1 MSAADE
7 PVFKQE
13 ESLLE
18 SQDDDS
24 EPGNIFQ
31 RSESDDEAEDHRGYD
46 NHAAGEEE
54 GEGGKNSHIIP
65 RSPDD
70 ASIWKRNVSMRG
82 GRVGGSAAARFP
94 SSPNKYSPPLSLGM
108 PSWASVENHGLE
120 DDGYGDVGTNVITP
134 AMQGRLQGQSSSI
147 HPNMFRYPP
156 SSPIKTSPP
165 NGSPEGSEKEFADE
179 FLPPQPNTRTKGA
192 KSDTIKTARVIND
205 APIHFPGERDTTV
218 KPQFTRDSSRGSK
231 NTPPRHRPPL
241 VMDSSTSHDSA
252 ETPGKTLQGGRV
264 QVVGG
269 RDPIE
274 APWSLVSQSRSIESG
289 EEWSAPESAAA
300 GVGPVIPSPD
310 SRYGPP
316 PPGYPY
322 RPPPGYPGYPPRY
335 PSDYLPDRQTS
346 FAQYPPRYGYPYHPP
361 PHAAAP
367 YPPRVAIK
375 REEEEAH
382 PLLKGYNP
390 DKDST
395 RVIRPQFQ
403 NNKKKK
409 AAERPPPAPSTTSNS
424 NAAESG
430 SESGISPR
438 KRRRRNPEE
447 KLASAA
453 AMAAAAQAAAI
464 RARQKKE
471 ALAAGLEEQ
480 AKVLDEEDDIKT
492 VGSVEDEELPA
503 AKRAAMASAV
513 ALRAAAGGCELAIF
527 LVSFSDLTCCYFS
540 LGIQLTS

>member
-1 MSAADE
+1 MSAAE
-7 PVFKQE
+7 EQVFKRE

-31 RSESDDEAEDHRGYD
+31 RSESDDEVEDH
-46 NHAAGEEE
+46 HGEEE

-94 SSPNKYSPPLSLGM
+94 SSPNKYSPPLSLGIT
-108 PSWASVENHGLE
+108 SWESLENHGLE
-120 DDGYGDVGTNVITP
+120 DDGNGDVGTNVITP

-165 NGSPEGSEKEFADE
+165 NGSPEGSDKEFADE
-179 FLPPQPNTRTKGA
+179 FLPPQPNTRTKGT
-192 KSDTIKTARVIND
+192 KSDTIKTARVMND
-205 APIHFPGERDTTV
+205 VPIHFPGGERDATV
-218 KPQFTRDSSRGSK
+218 KPQFTRDSSKGSK

-252 ETPGKTLQGGRV
+252 ETPGRSLQGGRV

-269 RDPIE
+269 RDSLE

-289 EEWSAPESAAA
+289 EEWNALESAAA
-300 GVGPVIPSPD
+300 DVGPAIPSPD
-310 SRYGPP
+310 RRYGPP

-335 PSDYLPDRQTS
+335 PPEYLPDRQTS
-346 FAQYPPRYGYPYHPP
+346 FAQYPPRYGYPYPPP

-367 YPPRVAIK
+367 YPPQVPIK
-375 REEEEAH
+375 QEEEEVH

-390 DKDST
+390 DQDSTKDST

-403 NNKKKK
+403 NIKKKK
-409 AAERPPPAPSTTSNS
+409 ATQRPPPAPSTTSNS
-424 NAAESG
+424 STAGSG

-453 AMAAAAQAAAI
+453 AMAAAAQAAAV
-464 RARQKKE
+464 RARRKKE
-471 ALAAGLEEQ
+471 ALAAGLAEQ

-492 VGSVEDEELPA
+492 VGSVEDEEMPA

-513 ALRAAAGGCELAIF
+513 ALRAAAGGCELA
-527 LVSFSDLTCCYFS
+527 FS
-540 LGIQLTS
+540 LLSSVI